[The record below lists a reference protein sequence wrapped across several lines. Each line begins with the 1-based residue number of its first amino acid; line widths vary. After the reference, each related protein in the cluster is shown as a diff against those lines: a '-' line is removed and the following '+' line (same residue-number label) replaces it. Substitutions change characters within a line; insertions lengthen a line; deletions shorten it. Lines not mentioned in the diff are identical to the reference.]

1 MKKAFL
7 ALADGTVFEG
17 ISAGADGTALGEIV
31 FTTGMVGYLETVT
44 DPAFAGQI
52 VTMTYPIIGNYGIN
66 RADCQSGKVQVKGMI
81 MKEMATHPNNFR
93 SEETLKDYLLS
104 ENVVAISGIDTRALT
119 KIIRNQGAMN
129 GVITTDENF
138 KFENYKAQ
146 IEAYTVGAL
155 VSEVTCKEK
164 YTVGSGALQVA
175 LIDYGVQKNIIESLV
190 KRGAT
195 VTVYPATTKA
205 SDILADKPD
214 GIMLSGGPGNP
225 ADYPGLIA
233 EIKELLAS
241 GTPLFGTGLGH
252 QMAAI
257 AMGGK
262 TEKLKFGHRGANQ
275 PVKDLAKDMTF
286 ATVQNCGYTV
296 VKDSLEE
303 SVATVSHINVNDGT
317 VEGIR
322 YNGIPAFTVQYAP
335 ECKPGPKSMEYIF
348 DEFMNLVGGKHNA

>member
-17 ISAGADGTALGEIV
+17 VSAGAEGTVVGEIV
-31 FTTGMVGYLETVT
+31 FTTGMVGYLEALT

-52 VTMTYPIIGNYGIN
+52 ATMTYPIIGNYGVN
-66 RADCQSGKVQVKGMI
+66 RADCQSGQVQAKGLIVK
-81 MKEMATHPNNFR
+81 EVATHPNNFR
-93 SEETLKDYLLS
+93 SEETLHDYLLS

-138 KFENYKAQ
+138 AFANYKEQ
-146 IEAYTVGAL
+146 IETYKVGAL
-155 VSEVTCKEK
+155 VCDVTCKEK
-164 YTVGSGALQVA
+164 YTVGEGALQVA
-175 LIDYGVQKNIIESLV
+175 LLDYGVQKNIIESLV
-190 KRGAT
+190 KRGAI

-205 SDILADKPD
+205 AEILADKPD

-225 ADYPGLIA
+225 ADYPELIA
-233 EIKELLAS
+233 EIKELLSS
-241 GTPLFGTGLGH
+241 GIPLFGTGLGH

-275 PVKDLAKDMTF
+275 PVKDVQKDMTF

-296 VKDSLEE
+296 IADSLDAK
-303 SVATVSHINVNDGT
+303 VATVSHINVNDGT